1 MAEHSFLT
9 GSRVDLLQ
17 VGGETR
23 AGHWVA
29 GAKAQTFFMAFVGTT
44 EVVPLHTSITL
55 LSSSSSFEVVPLH
68 TLIALLSSS
77 SSFEVVPLRILEP
90 HASDFYGWAGA
101 LLESA

>member
-55 LSSSSSFEVVPLH
+55 LSSSSN
-68 TLIALLSSS
+68 
-77 SSFEVVPLRILEP
+77 FEVVPLRILEP